1 MPIYSH
7 VSDWAIN
14 GRFWGYLSNEHQIR
28 ARGRNAM
35 SRKLTK
41 RRSYTD
47 QDKRAAV
54 MEYLIKGNQAVVSRA
69 LGIPEMTL
77 STWRTTDWWESLEVE
92 LRSEK
97 KDQIE
102 AELSTIIEKA
112 HKETIDR
119 LDNGDEVN
127 TKDGLKR
134 IKMRGRDTAT
144 VGAIAYDKLRLS
156 QNLPTSIKSES
167 STVEALARQFAE
179 LSRTWEEKKINSIP
193 GECEEIK

>member
-1 MPIYSH
+1 
-7 VSDWAIN
+7 
-14 GRFWGYLSNEHQIR
+14 
-28 ARGRNAM
+28 M

-127 TKDGLKR
+127 TKDGIKR

-167 STVEALARQFAE
+167 STVEALAKQFAE
-179 LSRTWEEKKINSIP
+179 LSRTWEEKKINAIP